1 MMKPVLS
8 WPYRSKDKTMTNLQG
23 KIALVTGASR
33 GIGKAVALMLA
44 EKGAY
49 VVGTATTEQGSESIN
64 MFFQEAHLEGRG
76 VVLDVT
82 DNANV
87 EQLMAELTSLGKLPS
102 ILVNNAGITADN
114 LLLRME
120 DQEWYRVIET
130 NMNAVFRLSRACIK
144 PMFRARWGRIISIG
158 SVVGSCGNS
167 GQSNYTAAKA
177 GVVGF
182 SKSLAQEMGSRNI
195 TVNVVAPGFIDT
207 DMTRGLPDLIK
218 EEMLKRIPM
227 KRLGKVEDV
236 AALVAFLASDSAN
249 YITGETIHVNGGMYM
264 D

>member
-1 MMKPVLS
+1 MA
-8 WPYRSKDKTMTNLQG
+8 NLQG

-33 GIGKAVALMLA
+33 GIGKAIALTLA
-44 EKGAY
+44 KKGAY
-49 VVGTATTEQGSESIN
+49 VIGTATTMSGAENITSL
-64 MFFQEAHLEGRG
+64 FAQENLTGEG

-82 DNANV
+82 SKEGVDNLMT
-87 EQLMAELTSLGKLPS
+87 QLADMEKTPS
-102 ILVNNAGITADN
+102 ILVNNAGITCDN
-114 LLLRME
+114 LLLRMDDE
-120 DQEWYRVIET
+120 EWYKVIET
-130 NMNAVFRLSRACIK
+130 NLSAIFRLSKACLK

-158 SVVGSCGNS
+158 SVVGASGNS
-167 GQSNYTAAKA
+167 GQANYTAAKA

-182 SKSLAQEMGSRNI
+182 TKSLAQEIGSRNI

-207 DMTRGLPDLIK
+207 DMTSALPEMVK

-227 KRLGKVEDV
+227 KRLGKAEDI
-236 AALVAFLASDSAN
+236 AETVAFLASDSAN